1 MLVCLSSPLASA
13 MLASRFGLLLC
24 AAAASALK
32 VTVAGGSGFVG
43 SRVCKYLV
51 DGGADVVALSKSGA
65 PPAWAV
71 SEGWS
76 KSVSW
81 VANDLV
87 RGSMGDLEAAV
98 GKPDAFV
105 SCVGSVGFDRQGLLL
120 GNGKANVDAAKA
132 LAKIGS
138 VQRVAY
144 VSVSEELFDS
154 SGWLPGFFVGC
165 ASTHHSNRLRTRPA
179 HSLVPCSHCACAWRI
194 DLRSSCRL

>member
-1 MLVCLSSPLASA
+1 

-120 GNGKANVDAAKA
+120 GNGKANVDVAKA

-165 ASTHHSNRLRTRPA
+165 ASTRDSNRTCPT
-179 HSLVPCSHCACAWRI
+179 HIPLVPCSHYAHVH
-194 DLRSSCRL
+194 LRSSCRL